1 MTVLND
7 LHQDHVNLN
16 KLLAV
21 LDNKLEALKQGE
33 MPNFVLLGDAVDYI
47 SSYADAYHHP
57 LEDQMYEAFKASGC
71 RELDEAITRCVDEH
85 KQLKQSSH
93 EIIEAVDSILNDAVI
108 PMDQFTAKL
117 ERFVEEQIEHLNL
130 EEGTLFPLLEE
141 VGTDAQWQM
150 LASELPTMD
159 DPLFGEQQKQRYID
173 LYTELLRDM
182 R

>member
-21 LDNKLEALKQGE
+21 LDSKLEELKQGE

-47 SSYADAYHHP
+47 SGYADAYHHP
-57 LEDQMYEAFKASGC
+57 LEDQMYETFKASGC
-71 RELDEAITRCVDEH
+71 PELDEAIIRCINEH

-93 EIIEAVDSILNDAVI
+93 EIIEAVDCILNDAVV

-117 ERFVEEQIEHLNL
+117 ERFLDEQIEHLNL

-141 VGTDAQWQM
+141 VGTDAQWRT
-150 LASELPTMD
+150 LEADLPKVD
-159 DPLFGEQQKQRYID
+159 DPLFGEKQKQRYMD